1 MNLTNT
7 EKIEMELT
15 FTLEGLNRLKSEVNE
30 GTIAANTISTH
41 LNHLIERIN
50 WINKF
55 NEENKQLNK

>member
-7 EKIEMELT
+7 QKIELELRL
-15 FTLEGLNRLKSEVNE
+15 TLEGLNRLKSEVNE
-30 GTIAANTISTH
+30 GTIAANTISTN

-55 NEENKQLNK
+55 NEENKQVNK